1 MHSMVNI
8 TIWPTPRSDYVFVYG
23 GHIHQK
29 HLWSTKL
36 GLKKYTVF
44 SLWKAVSKTTLDF
57 PKLTMCTDKITGN
70 YDLYF
75 SPLSYHSN
83 NKLTLDHHSLST
95 HISEYN
101 NKLIKV
107 TICYLSQKAVFT
119 DPVQQMS
126 TNKQERGGH
135 TFWKLYS
142 SFAIKLFMDAAL
154 KWTHLMNIIK
164 KLSKSMKHFKYFVH
178 TIQFFFLN
186 IATDPTFTNKFT
198 IK

>member
-1 MHSMVNI
+1 MCLYMGDTFINNM
-8 TIWPTPRSDYVFVYG
+8 
-23 GHIHQK
+23 
-29 HLWSTKL
+29 WSTQL

-107 TICYLSQKAVFT
+107 TICYLSEKAVFT

-164 KLSKSMKHFKYFVH
+164 KIIKKHEAFQIFCTYYTV
-178 TIQFFFLN
+178 FFYN

>member
-1 MHSMVNI
+1 
-8 TIWPTPRSDYVFVYG
+8 
-23 GHIHQK
+23 
-29 HLWSTKL
+29 
-36 GLKKYTVF
+36 
-44 SLWKAVSKTTLDF
+44 
-57 PKLTMCTDKITGN
+57 MCTDKITGN

-178 TIQFFFLN
+178 TIQFFFTILLQIQLLLTN
-186 IATDPTFTNKFT
+186 SQSSNERPTSFCFPGIMTR
-198 IK
+198 